1 MTTAIVFWP
10 AVLGCAVLGAGIVS
24 YRQRARD
31 ASPAAAFGLVTL
43 GPTFIAASL
52 AAFAGEH
59 FTAAA
64 SLAALVPTWLPAHLF
79 FAYFVGVAHLAA
91 ALSIVA
97 RRYVRWSAL
106 GIAVMFTIF
115 VLLMDLPA
123 AIQHPTTRIDW
134 ILAARETTFAIGG
147 LAMFA
152 TATREWLPPRS
163 RRVASIVRIWT
174 AFVLVFYGI
183 DHLLHLHYTPGVP
196 DSTLIAS
203 WVPFPVAIVATTG
216 ILLIACGLAMLLPQY
231 AGSAAA
237 YCGLLMTV
245 LTLGLYVPQ
254 FFLAPSAAEAA
265 KAINFV
271 FDTLL
276 FAGTM
281 LVISRAILMAELPAV
296 ADAVVLGSSAA
307 AQ

>member
-1 MTTAIVFWP
+1 MTVAVVFWP
-10 AVLGCAVLGAGIVS
+10 AALGLAFLAAGIIS
-24 YRQRARD
+24 YRRSAHEALPR
-31 ASPAAAFGLVTL
+31 AAFGLVTF
-43 GPTFIAASL
+43 GPTFVAASL

-59 FTAAA
+59 FTAATT
-64 SLAALVPTWLPAHLF
+64 LAQLVPKWLPAHLF
-79 FAYFVGVAHLAA
+79 FAYFVGLAHLAA
-91 ALSIVA
+91 ALSLVA

-106 GIAVMFTIF
+106 GIAIMFAIF

-123 AIQHPTTRIDW
+123 AIAHPTTRIDW
-134 ILAARETTFAIGG
+134 ILAVRETTFAMGG
-147 LAMFA
+147 LALFA
-152 TATREWLPPRS
+152 TVMREVWSQRS
-163 RRVASIVRIWT
+163 RGVAALLRIWT

-203 WVPFPVAIVATTG
+203 WVPFPVVIVAATG
-216 ILLIACGLAMLLPQY
+216 ILLIAFGFTMLVPEH
-231 AGSAAA
+231 AGTAAA
-237 YCGLLMTV
+237 YCGLLMLA

-254 FFLAPSAAEAA
+254 FFLAHSAAEAV

-281 LVISRAILMAELPAV
+281 LVMSRAILETESLPA
-296 ADAVVLGSSAA
+296 AA
-307 AQ
+307 ALIVAS